1 MGQNHRLVVY
11 EWRMHSPVWLCACL
25 CVKQRYGLLSPVRAR
40 VYMTLWKHSCVC
52 VYAGVCERVNEWVKE
67 KEHTMLVWAGVS
79 PHGLIRHSR
88 QLKNPAYVCVS
99 EWLAVQPAPST
110 HAYIGTVPQIHF
122 ACRPS
127 AELSTCVPACVYA
140 CWEAKL
146 KGFSREITHIWAQI
160 LSKAAVV
167 MLCGVWL
174 QCVRLFDSMER
185 VDPERNILYI
195 ESKRRICVCV
205 CRLPR
210 NILSSLICVVCSCIF
225 VGRRTPVMV
234 LGSLKHHSFAVACVR
249 D

>member
-88 QLKNPAYVCVS
+88 QLKNPAYVCVND
-99 EWLAVQPAPST
+99 WLSSQHHQHT
-110 HAYIGTVPQIHF
+110 RT
-122 ACRPS
+122 S
-127 AELSTCVPACVYA
+127 ALYHRYTLLVGQARSELSTCVPACVYA

-160 LSKAAVV
+160 LSKAASCFVV
-167 MLCGVWL
+167 CGCSAYDYLILWNG
-174 QCVRLFDSMER
+174 SI
-185 VDPERNILYI
+185 RNETFCTLKANEEY
-195 ESKRRICVCV
+195 VCV
-205 CRLPR
+205 
-210 NILSSLICVVCSCIF
+210 F
-225 VGRRTPVMV
+225 
-234 LGSLKHHSFAVACVR
+234 VACHEIFFLLSFVLYVVVFSWVGAHQ
-249 D
+249 

>member
-1 MGQNHRLVVY
+1 MWVCCVCWCECMHVAMGQNHRLVVY

-40 VYMTLWKHSCVC
+40 VYMTLWKHSCMC

-127 AELSTCVPACVYA
+127 AERVVDMCARMRVCMLRS
-140 CWEAKL
+140 
-146 KGFSREITHIWAQI
+146 EI
-160 LSKAAVV
+160 
-167 MLCGVWL
+167 
-174 QCVRLFDSMER
+174 ER
-185 VDPERNILYI
+185 
-195 ESKRRICVCV
+195 
-205 CRLPR
+205 
-210 NILSSLICVVCSCIF
+210 F
-225 VGRRTPVMV
+225 
-234 LGSLKHHSFAVACVR
+234 
-249 D
+249 